1 MTKLDG
7 TDLRVRDVRP
17 TDTEQVIEI
26 INPIIEA
33 GVHTAFDTPFTV
45 EQERRYIEALPE
57 RGIFLVAEEPNDG
70 RLVGFQSME
79 PCADYTR
86 AFDHVGTM
94 GTYVR
99 LSLRRRG
106 IARALFAATF
116 EQARD
121 KAYEKIFTFIRAD
134 NPDALQTYLDQ
145 GFTVVGTAKL
155 HAKVRGSY
163 IDEVLI
169 EKLL

>member
-1 MTKLDG
+1 MTKVDG
-7 TDLRVRDVRP
+7 MDLRVRNVRP
-17 TDTEQVIEI
+17 DDAEQVIEI

-33 GVHTAFDTPFTV
+33 GIYTAFDTPFTV
-45 EQERRYIEALPE
+45 GQERRYIEALPE
-57 RGIFLVAEEPNDG
+57 RGIFLVAEQPQGG

-79 PCADYTR
+79 PFADYTR

-121 KAYEKIFTFIRAD
+121 KAYEKIFTFVRAD
-134 NPDALQTYLDQ
+134 NPDALSTYLNQ
-145 GFTVVGTAKL
+145 GFTVVGTAQR
-155 HAKVRGSY
+155 HAKVRGVY